1 MKKIT
6 LGLALAFGLLWQT
19 VSYAQT
25 VTLGKPTTLRAQS
38 SSAQSYEWT
47 FPGGVVINGE
57 VVQYTF
63 TEPGVQEVKLKVTDQ
78 EGNTNEI
85 IKRIL
90 VANNGRPTA
99 IIETTVNGKV
109 VTGNVIEATLE
120 DSIALKSNSFA
131 VEKTAKDFTEIWS
144 VNGRN
149 YSVDS
154 LPSVFDKIGTY
165 SVKLAVQ
172 DPLNSNQQDQAS
184 VQVKINNM
192 PPVIKSV
199 QFQPLGNSQEQ
210 FQVGVEAED
219 PDGTLSTY
227 KFEALEAGKTM
238 MTQVVES
245 NITVFDLSRFPGAH
259 TYNFRVTVS
268 DDRFLSTTFTDSKT
282 ITVDPLNTNTPPEV
296 TLQVLPGNQAYTGEA
311 FDLKASATDAD
322 NDSLKYEWISSD
334 GRRSSSSAFQLVF
347 SKAGK
352 YSITLNVS
360 DGLATTTEKLDLIVL
375 EPEVIELQNTAP
387 EVEIYGVLPAD
398 TAPMNSMFRFYL
410 KANDADEDRLTY
422 EWDFG
427 NGAKSFTQN
436 AAILYN
442 LPGDY
447 TVTVKVSDGIETV
460 TDEVRLTVELGPNE
474 IYYESVEDRLVDLQS
489 ERQRILDA
497 IAANGGEIT
506 PAQQAQLQAL
516 NNDIADLVGQARTAG
531 DFTAIKKLE
540 EISRS
545 LDLALLS
552 IEAEVVD
559 GMTLTELGEKL
570 KEEQS
575 EEIKAIED
583 EADILAEIDAEIKRV
598 EAERVKTV
606 IDNAVVENDFLKTN
620 IAELNDGLRKQK
632 ADLIIELEGYRAAGD
647 TLNATRAADRLAVVN
662 GQIDQ
667 AIIDTGLVLES
678 VTNSRT
684 ALETE
689 KARLETELE
698 GYRDAGD
705 VANATRA
712 QGRLDVVNGQIDQA
726 IIDTGLVLESVTNS
740 RTALETEKTDLE
752 VELERLKDAGDLANA
767 TRAQDRLDI
776 VNGQIDQAIIDTGL
790 VLESVTNSRTAL
802 ETEKADLEMEL
813 KRLKD
818 AGDTANATR
827 AQDRL
832 DIVNGQ
838 IDQAIIDTGLVLES
852 VTNSRTA
859 LETEKADL
867 EMELKRLKDAGD
879 TANATRAQDRL
890 DVVNGQI
897 NQAIIDTGVVL
908 DAVKASREMLET
920 EKFDLEAELD
930 TLRAAGDTAN
940 ATRVQERL
948 DVVNRQ
954 IDQAIIDTGLVLGLV
969 TASRTE
975 LETDKTNLEADL
987 RGFRAA
993 GDTANATRAQEQLD
1007 LVNARIDQAI
1017 IDTGVVL
1024 DAVTASRTALE
1035 TEKTQLEADLT
1046 ALRAAGNTA
1055 NATRAQERL
1064 DVVNGQIEQAIID
1077 TDLVLDSVTTSRQL
1091 IETQKTDLEAEVE
1104 ALRASGDTAN
1114 ANRAQ
1119 EQLDLVNAR
1128 IDQAVLDTGLILES
1142 VAASREL
1149 LETEKTDLRA
1159 EIETL
1164 KSAGNTANAKRAQ
1177 DRLEAVNSQI
1187 EAAQESTLQIKES
1200 LDLSRESLA
1209 QEKINLKADLE
1220 LARSTGDQANQARL
1234 EARAI
1239 EVNDSIVQANEA
1251 TVALL
1256 SEIEQM
1262 RLDLEAEQADQLKVL
1277 ADAKAAGSSENT
1289 ARAQARLTEVNAQLA
1304 AAKAAQAE
1312 TQTSIDAQRTALEQS
1327 KEDLYKEYAEAKAA
1341 GNEANVARVKAQIIE
1356 TEEMLASLSSKS
1368 SEEYYAE
1375 QRAKYEARKTS
1386 VELVIS
1392 ELEKAEKSG
1401 KTVDQ
1406 FTAALQTQADTANP
1420 NSDEFKSAAGAL
1432 EQQALINRAEFLGE
1446 QIDSLEALAKNPTEL
1461 PPLGVDRQSNETL
1474 EQRLDRIENQA
1485 ERASIEA
1492 AQRQN
1497 AASQIAAAKQA
1508 QQIELLR
1515 RLESELAAEN
1525 DQGRR
1530 TVLSARIGVLEKE
1543 IAQLEQIKNPN
1554 EVLSSADIAKRV
1566 AELTAAA
1573 ATTNDIVIT
1582 EQQAFIATRLA
1593 ELQVEIDLAAD
1604 PRVKA
1609 DLEAQ
1614 KKRLEANLNQTGI
1627 LTDYEAQLKAS
1638 QKALNERLAT
1648 DLNTTAELLVQTQL
1662 NSVETKLGNLEKLS
1676 AAQAELNSLQVSEVN
1691 DPDGQAVAFLKTEK
1705 EALELELRELKA
1717 NKSRTSDAIE
1727 IKSLEQREAEVVKL
1741 LSEFPDTNVEQASID
1756 SLRVIEAIEYLK
1768 HYRFVE
1774 SNALS
1779 LGVEDEKPAKLALI
1793 DSQIKL
1799 LTSLN
1804 SFGYTPQTRLSNM
1817 LIDLERREGELLTL
1831 FRESDGAKATEI
1843 KERLVVIAEAMDQ
1856 INGLEQYQ
1864 INKNDTV
1871 FKATQKLEVAIESA
1885 SAAYLEA
1892 KTETARIVALQTL
1905 NDMRVSERWLNRFYN
1920 ADKRDT
1926 TIAEL
1931 ENDLRAK
1938 ITSGGG
1944 GNAVN
1949 DLVAMQSIKANLDL
1963 AIAARVESDFENFKL
1978 NLQKQAAQV
1987 SDPVEK
1993 AAIESR
1999 IKSLNYEDLVDDITL
2014 AKAQMFEEM
2023 LADMRIKVDT
2033 NLFLYADVP
2042 LTQYAEPLLFEW
2054 DLGDGEKRFGQ
2065 NISHEYYEPG
2075 FYRVVMT
2082 MFDGVTSQQDL
2093 FTIKVSE

>member
-802 ETEKADLEMEL
+802 ETEKARLETEL
-813 KRLKD
+813 EGYRD
-818 AGDTANATR
+818 AGDVANATR
-827 AQDRL
+827 AQGRL
-832 DIVNGQ
+832 DVVNGQ

-859 LETEKADL
+859 LETEKTDL
-867 EMELKRLKDAGD
+867 EVELERLKDAGD
-879 TANATRAQDRL
+879 LANATRAQDRL

-920 EKFDLEAELD
+920 EKFDLEA
-930 TLRAAGDTAN
+930 
-940 ATRVQERL
+940 
-948 DVVNRQ
+948 
-954 IDQAIIDTGLVLGLV
+954 
-969 TASRTE
+969 
-975 LETDKTNLEADL
+975 
-987 RGFRAA
+987 
-993 GDTANATRAQEQLD
+993 
-1007 LVNARIDQAI
+1007 
-1017 IDTGVVL
+1017 
-1024 DAVTASRTALE
+1024 
-1035 TEKTQLEADLT
+1035 
-1046 ALRAAGNTA
+1046 
-1055 NATRAQERL
+1055 
-1064 DVVNGQIEQAIID
+1064 
-1077 TDLVLDSVTTSRQL
+1077 
-1091 IETQKTDLEAEVE
+1091 
-1104 ALRASGDTAN
+1104 
-1114 ANRAQ
+1114 
-1119 EQLDLVNAR
+1119 
-1128 IDQAVLDTGLILES
+1128 
-1142 VAASREL
+1142 
-1149 LETEKTDLRA
+1149 
-1159 EIETL
+1159 
-1164 KSAGNTANAKRAQ
+1164 
-1177 DRLEAVNSQI
+1177 
-1187 EAAQESTLQIKES
+1187 
-1200 LDLSRESLA
+1200 
-1209 QEKINLKADLE
+1209 
-1220 LARSTGDQANQARL
+1220 
-1234 EARAI
+1234 
-1239 EVNDSIVQANEA
+1239 
-1251 TVALL
+1251 
-1256 SEIEQM
+1256 
-1262 RLDLEAEQADQLKVL
+1262 
-1277 ADAKAAGSSENT
+1277 
-1289 ARAQARLTEVNAQLA
+1289 
-1304 AAKAAQAE
+1304 
-1312 TQTSIDAQRTALEQS
+1312 
-1327 KEDLYKEYAEAKAA
+1327 
-1341 GNEANVARVKAQIIE
+1341 
-1356 TEEMLASLSSKS
+1356 
-1368 SEEYYAE
+1368 
-1375 QRAKYEARKTS
+1375 
-1386 VELVIS
+1386 
-1392 ELEKAEKSG
+1392 
-1401 KTVDQ
+1401 
-1406 FTAALQTQADTANP
+1406 
-1420 NSDEFKSAAGAL
+1420 
-1432 EQQALINRAEFLGE
+1432 
-1446 QIDSLEALAKNPTEL
+1446 
-1461 PPLGVDRQSNETL
+1461 
-1474 EQRLDRIENQA
+1474 
-1485 ERASIEA
+1485 
-1492 AQRQN
+1492 
-1497 AASQIAAAKQA
+1497 
-1508 QQIELLR
+1508 
-1515 RLESELAAEN
+1515 
-1525 DQGRR
+1525 
-1530 TVLSARIGVLEKE
+1530 
-1543 IAQLEQIKNPN
+1543 
-1554 EVLSSADIAKRV
+1554 
-1566 AELTAAA
+1566 
-1573 ATTNDIVIT
+1573 
-1582 EQQAFIATRLA
+1582 
-1593 ELQVEIDLAAD
+1593 
-1604 PRVKA
+1604 
-1609 DLEAQ
+1609 
-1614 KKRLEANLNQTGI
+1614 
-1627 LTDYEAQLKAS
+1627 
-1638 QKALNERLAT
+1638 
-1648 DLNTTAELLVQTQL
+1648 
-1662 NSVETKLGNLEKLS
+1662 
-1676 AAQAELNSLQVSEVN
+1676 
-1691 DPDGQAVAFLKTEK
+1691 
-1705 EALELELRELKA
+1705 
-1717 NKSRTSDAIE
+1717 
-1727 IKSLEQREAEVVKL
+1727 
-1741 LSEFPDTNVEQASID
+1741 
-1756 SLRVIEAIEYLK
+1756 
-1768 HYRFVE
+1768 
-1774 SNALS
+1774 
-1779 LGVEDEKPAKLALI
+1779 
-1793 DSQIKL
+1793 
-1799 LTSLN
+1799 
-1804 SFGYTPQTRLSNM
+1804 
-1817 LIDLERREGELLTL
+1817 
-1831 FRESDGAKATEI
+1831 
-1843 KERLVVIAEAMDQ
+1843 
-1856 INGLEQYQ
+1856 
-1864 INKNDTV
+1864 
-1871 FKATQKLEVAIESA
+1871 
-1885 SAAYLEA
+1885 
-1892 KTETARIVALQTL
+1892 
-1905 NDMRVSERWLNRFYN
+1905 
-1920 ADKRDT
+1920 
-1926 TIAEL
+1926 
-1931 ENDLRAK
+1931 
-1938 ITSGGG
+1938 
-1944 GNAVN
+1944 
-1949 DLVAMQSIKANLDL
+1949 
-1963 AIAARVESDFENFKL
+1963 
-1978 NLQKQAAQV
+1978 
-1987 SDPVEK
+1987 
-1993 AAIESR
+1993 
-1999 IKSLNYEDLVDDITL
+1999 
-2014 AKAQMFEEM
+2014 
-2023 LADMRIKVDT
+2023 
-2033 NLFLYADVP
+2033 
-2042 LTQYAEPLLFEW
+2042 
-2054 DLGDGEKRFGQ
+2054 
-2065 NISHEYYEPG
+2065 
-2075 FYRVVMT
+2075 
-2082 MFDGVTSQQDL
+2082 
-2093 FTIKVSE
+2093 

>member
-1 MKKIT
+1 REM
-6 LGLALAFGLLWQT
+6 
-19 VSYAQT
+19 
-25 VTLGKPTTLRAQS
+25 
-38 SSAQSYEWT
+38 
-47 FPGGVVINGE
+47 
-57 VVQYTF
+57 
-63 TEPGVQEVKLKVTDQ
+63 
-78 EGNTNEI
+78 
-85 IKRIL
+85 
-90 VANNGRPTA
+90 
-99 IIETTVNGKV
+99 
-109 VTGNVIEATLE
+109 
-120 DSIALKSNSFA
+120 
-131 VEKTAKDFTEIWS
+131 
-144 VNGRN
+144 
-149 YSVDS
+149 
-154 LPSVFDKIGTY
+154 
-165 SVKLAVQ
+165 
-172 DPLNSNQQDQAS
+172 
-184 VQVKINNM
+184 
-192 PPVIKSV
+192 
-199 QFQPLGNSQEQ
+199 
-210 FQVGVEAED
+210 
-219 PDGTLSTY
+219 
-227 KFEALEAGKTM
+227 
-238 MTQVVES
+238 
-245 NITVFDLSRFPGAH
+245 
-259 TYNFRVTVS
+259 
-268 DDRFLSTTFTDSKT
+268 
-282 ITVDPLNTNTPPEV
+282 
-296 TLQVLPGNQAYTGEA
+296 
-311 FDLKASATDAD
+311 
-322 NDSLKYEWISSD
+322 
-334 GRRSSSSAFQLVF
+334 
-347 SKAGK
+347 
-352 YSITLNVS
+352 
-360 DGLATTTEKLDLIVL
+360 
-375 EPEVIELQNTAP
+375 
-387 EVEIYGVLPAD
+387 
-398 TAPMNSMFRFYL
+398 
-410 KANDADEDRLTY
+410 
-422 EWDFG
+422 
-427 NGAKSFTQN
+427 
-436 AAILYN
+436 
-442 LPGDY
+442 
-447 TVTVKVSDGIETV
+447 
-460 TDEVRLTVELGPNE
+460 
-474 IYYESVEDRLVDLQS
+474 
-489 ERQRILDA
+489 
-497 IAANGGEIT
+497 
-506 PAQQAQLQAL
+506 
-516 NNDIADLVGQARTAG
+516 
-531 DFTAIKKLE
+531 
-540 EISRS
+540 
-545 LDLALLS
+545 
-552 IEAEVVD
+552 
-559 GMTLTELGEKL
+559 
-570 KEEQS
+570 
-575 EEIKAIED
+575 
-583 EADILAEIDAEIKRV
+583 
-598 EAERVKTV
+598 
-606 IDNAVVENDFLKTN
+606 
-620 IAELNDGLRKQK
+620 
-632 ADLIIELEGYRAAGD
+632 
-647 TLNATRAADRLAVVN
+647 
-662 GQIDQ
+662 
-667 AIIDTGLVLES
+667 
-678 VTNSRT
+678 
-684 ALETE
+684 LETE
-689 KARLETELE
+689 KF
-698 GYRDAGD
+698 
-705 VANATRA
+705 
-712 QGRLDVVNGQIDQA
+712 
-726 IIDTGLVLESVTNS
+726 
-740 RTALETEKTDLE
+740 DLE
-752 VELERLKDAGDLANA
+752 AELDTL
-767 TRAQDRLDI
+767 RA
-776 VNGQIDQAIIDTGL
+776 
-790 VLESVTNSRTAL
+790 
-802 ETEKADLEMEL
+802 
-813 KRLKD
+813 

>member
-752 VELERLKDAGDLANA
+752 VELERLKDAGDL
-767 TRAQDRLDI
+767 
-776 VNGQIDQAIIDTGL
+776 
-790 VLESVTNSRTAL
+790 
-802 ETEKADLEMEL
+802 
-813 KRLKD
+813 
-818 AGDTANATR
+818 ANATR

-1779 LGVEDEKPAKLALI
+1779 LGVEDEKAAKLALI

>member
-1 MKKIT
+1 
-6 LGLALAFGLLWQT
+6 
-19 VSYAQT
+19 
-25 VTLGKPTTLRAQS
+25 
-38 SSAQSYEWT
+38 
-47 FPGGVVINGE
+47 
-57 VVQYTF
+57 
-63 TEPGVQEVKLKVTDQ
+63 
-78 EGNTNEI
+78 
-85 IKRIL
+85 
-90 VANNGRPTA
+90 
-99 IIETTVNGKV
+99 
-109 VTGNVIEATLE
+109 
-120 DSIALKSNSFA
+120 
-131 VEKTAKDFTEIWS
+131 
-144 VNGRN
+144 
-149 YSVDS
+149 
-154 LPSVFDKIGTY
+154 
-165 SVKLAVQ
+165 
-172 DPLNSNQQDQAS
+172 
-184 VQVKINNM
+184 
-192 PPVIKSV
+192 
-199 QFQPLGNSQEQ
+199 
-210 FQVGVEAED
+210 
-219 PDGTLSTY
+219 
-227 KFEALEAGKTM
+227 
-238 MTQVVES
+238 
-245 NITVFDLSRFPGAH
+245 
-259 TYNFRVTVS
+259 
-268 DDRFLSTTFTDSKT
+268 
-282 ITVDPLNTNTPPEV
+282 
-296 TLQVLPGNQAYTGEA
+296 
-311 FDLKASATDAD
+311 
-322 NDSLKYEWISSD
+322 
-334 GRRSSSSAFQLVF
+334 
-347 SKAGK
+347 
-352 YSITLNVS
+352 
-360 DGLATTTEKLDLIVL
+360 
-375 EPEVIELQNTAP
+375 
-387 EVEIYGVLPAD
+387 
-398 TAPMNSMFRFYL
+398 
-410 KANDADEDRLTY
+410 
-422 EWDFG
+422 
-427 NGAKSFTQN
+427 
-436 AAILYN
+436 
-442 LPGDY
+442 
-447 TVTVKVSDGIETV
+447 
-460 TDEVRLTVELGPNE
+460 
-474 IYYESVEDRLVDLQS
+474 
-489 ERQRILDA
+489 
-497 IAANGGEIT
+497 
-506 PAQQAQLQAL
+506 
-516 NNDIADLVGQARTAG
+516 
-531 DFTAIKKLE
+531 
-540 EISRS
+540 
-545 LDLALLS
+545 
-552 IEAEVVD
+552 
-559 GMTLTELGEKL
+559 
-570 KEEQS
+570 
-575 EEIKAIED
+575 
-583 EADILAEIDAEIKRV
+583 
-598 EAERVKTV
+598 
-606 IDNAVVENDFLKTN
+606 
-620 IAELNDGLRKQK
+620 
-632 ADLIIELEGYRAAGD
+632 
-647 TLNATRAADRLAVVN
+647 
-662 GQIDQ
+662 
-667 AIIDTGLVLES
+667 
-678 VTNSRT
+678 
-684 ALETE
+684 
-689 KARLETELE
+689 
-698 GYRDAGD
+698 
-705 VANATRA
+705 
-712 QGRLDVVNGQIDQA
+712 
-726 IIDTGLVLESVTNS
+726 
-740 RTALETEKTDLE
+740 
-752 VELERLKDAGDLANA
+752 
-767 TRAQDRLDI
+767 
-776 VNGQIDQAIIDTGL
+776 
-790 VLESVTNSRTAL
+790 
-802 ETEKADLEMEL
+802 
-813 KRLKD
+813 
-818 AGDTANATR
+818 
-827 AQDRL
+827 
-832 DIVNGQ
+832 
-838 IDQAIIDTGLVLES
+838 
-852 VTNSRTA
+852 
-859 LETEKADL
+859 
-867 EMELKRLKDAGD
+867 
-879 TANATRAQDRL
+879 
-890 DVVNGQI
+890 
-897 NQAIIDTGVVL
+897 
-908 DAVKASREMLET
+908 SREMLET

>member
-802 ETEKADLEMEL
+802 ETEKARLETEL
-813 KRLKD
+813 EGYRD

-832 DIVNGQ
+832 DVVNGQ
-838 IDQAIIDTGLVLES
+838 INQAIIDTGVVLDA
-852 VTNSRTA
+852 VKASREM
-859 LETEKADL
+859 LETEKFDL
-867 EMELKRLKDAGD
+867 EAELDTLRAAGD

>member
-832 DIVNGQ
+832 D
-838 IDQAIIDTGLVLES
+838 
-852 VTNSRTA
+852 
-859 LETEKADL
+859 
-867 EMELKRLKDAGD
+867 
-879 TANATRAQDRL
+879 
-890 DVVNGQI
+890 VVNGQI

-940 ATRVQERL
+940 ATRAQDRL
-948 DVVNRQ
+948 DIVNGQ

>member
-712 QGRLDVVNGQIDQA
+712 QGRLDV
-726 IIDTGLVLESVTNS
+726 
-740 RTALETEKTDLE
+740 
-752 VELERLKDAGDLANA
+752 
-767 TRAQDRLDI
+767 
-776 VNGQIDQAIIDTGL
+776 
-790 VLESVTNSRTAL
+790 
-802 ETEKADLEMEL
+802 
-813 KRLKD
+813 
-818 AGDTANATR
+818 
-827 AQDRL
+827 
-832 DIVNGQ
+832 VNGQ

>member
-647 TLNATRAADRLAVVN
+647 TLNATRAADRLAV
-662 GQIDQ
+662 
-667 AIIDTGLVLES
+667 
-678 VTNSRT
+678 
-684 ALETE
+684 
-689 KARLETELE
+689 
-698 GYRDAGD
+698 
-705 VANATRA
+705 
-712 QGRLDVVNGQIDQA
+712 
-726 IIDTGLVLESVTNS
+726 
-740 RTALETEKTDLE
+740 
-752 VELERLKDAGDLANA
+752 
-767 TRAQDRLDI
+767 
-776 VNGQIDQAIIDTGL
+776 
-790 VLESVTNSRTAL
+790 
-802 ETEKADLEMEL
+802 
-813 KRLKD
+813 
-818 AGDTANATR
+818 
-827 AQDRL
+827 
-832 DIVNGQ
+832 VNGQ

-1662 NSVETKLGNLEKLS
+1662 NSVETKLGNLEK
-1676 AAQAELNSLQVSEVN
+1676 
-1691 DPDGQAVAFLKTEK
+1691 
-1705 EALELELRELKA
+1705 
-1717 NKSRTSDAIE
+1717 
-1727 IKSLEQREAEVVKL
+1727 
-1741 LSEFPDTNVEQASID
+1741 
-1756 SLRVIEAIEYLK
+1756 
-1768 HYRFVE
+1768 
-1774 SNALS
+1774 
-1779 LGVEDEKPAKLALI
+1779 
-1793 DSQIKL
+1793 
-1799 LTSLN
+1799 
-1804 SFGYTPQTRLSNM
+1804 
-1817 LIDLERREGELLTL
+1817 
-1831 FRESDGAKATEI
+1831 
-1843 KERLVVIAEAMDQ
+1843 
-1856 INGLEQYQ
+1856 
-1864 INKNDTV
+1864 
-1871 FKATQKLEVAIESA
+1871 
-1885 SAAYLEA
+1885 
-1892 KTETARIVALQTL
+1892 
-1905 NDMRVSERWLNRFYN
+1905 
-1920 ADKRDT
+1920 
-1926 TIAEL
+1926 
-1931 ENDLRAK
+1931 
-1938 ITSGGG
+1938 
-1944 GNAVN
+1944 
-1949 DLVAMQSIKANLDL
+1949 
-1963 AIAARVESDFENFKL
+1963 
-1978 NLQKQAAQV
+1978 
-1987 SDPVEK
+1987 
-1993 AAIESR
+1993 
-1999 IKSLNYEDLVDDITL
+1999 
-2014 AKAQMFEEM
+2014 
-2023 LADMRIKVDT
+2023 
-2033 NLFLYADVP
+2033 
-2042 LTQYAEPLLFEW
+2042 
-2054 DLGDGEKRFGQ
+2054 
-2065 NISHEYYEPG
+2065 
-2075 FYRVVMT
+2075 
-2082 MFDGVTSQQDL
+2082 
-2093 FTIKVSE
+2093 

>member
-752 VELERLKDAGDLANA
+752 VELERLKDAGDL
-767 TRAQDRLDI
+767 
-776 VNGQIDQAIIDTGL
+776 
-790 VLESVTNSRTAL
+790 
-802 ETEKADLEMEL
+802 
-813 KRLKD
+813 
-818 AGDTANATR
+818 ANATR